1 MSTTDISAY
10 LTRIG
15 MPGQA
20 GDIAWLKGAERII
33 IAEREATAKMLRDMG
48 HDHAADA
55 VLQGEQWR

>member
-1 MSTTDISAY
+1 MTNEYLSAY
-10 LTRIG
+10 LRRIG
-15 MPGQA
+15 LDGPA
-20 GDIAWLKGAERII
+20 GDVAWLRGAERIL